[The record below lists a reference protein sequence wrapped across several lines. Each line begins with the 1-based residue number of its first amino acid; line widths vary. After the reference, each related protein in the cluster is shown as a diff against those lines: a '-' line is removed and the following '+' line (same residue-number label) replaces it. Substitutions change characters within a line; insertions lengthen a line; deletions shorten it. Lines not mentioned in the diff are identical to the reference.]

1 MAESKSTNKKTSR
14 PRSGTS
20 RTSNTPSRPRRRGRD
35 RFDIYGPAI
44 GGFRRTYGRKK
55 TYLLFLVG
63 TIFLCGLLY
72 FFYWLD
78 MKH

>member
-1 MAESKSTNKKTSR
+1 MVESKSTNKKTSR
-14 PRSGTS
+14 PRNKT
-20 RTSNTPSRPRRRGRD
+20 TRPHRSGRD
-35 RFDIYGPAI
+35 RFEIYGTAL
-44 GGFRRTYGRKK
+44 GGFRRTYGRTK

-63 TIFLCGLLY
+63 TILLCGLLY

>member
-1 MAESKSTNKKTSR
+1 MQREQSMNKK
-14 PRSGTS
+14 
-20 RTSNTPSRPRRRGRD
+20 NNNKPSRPRRRGRD

-78 MKH
+78 MKA